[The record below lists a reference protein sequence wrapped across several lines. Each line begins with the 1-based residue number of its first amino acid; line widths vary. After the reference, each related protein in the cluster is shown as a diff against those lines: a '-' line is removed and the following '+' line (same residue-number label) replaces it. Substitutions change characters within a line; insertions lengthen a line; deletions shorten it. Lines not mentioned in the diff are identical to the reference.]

1 MCRPLWPIGVAN
13 RTARRGIEQA
23 FLRSIL
29 LPACELVREFGD
41 GAVSQ
46 DTSPVHLY
54 DTAGAYQVCLTVS
67 NPYGSDTFCQTLFPG
82 VTSADNP
89 MLQNFSVEVY
99 PNPFRERLA
108 VSMNTALKD
117 AVFRLYST
125 TGQLVATKPVMDRYF
140 EMEATALPGGFYI
153 WELAVKNQRIK
164 SGKCVKLD

>member
-1 MCRPLWPIGVAN
+1 MSRHFYDLSYYQPVSWYW
-13 RTARRGIEQA
+13 
-23 FLRSIL
+23 
-29 LPACELVREFGD
+29 EFGD

-67 NPYGSDTFCQTLFPG
+67 NPYGSDTFCQTLFLG
-82 VTSADNP
+82 VSSANNP
-89 MLQNFSVEVY
+89 MLQNLSVEVY

-125 TGQLVATKPVMDRYF
+125 TGQLVATKPVADRYF
-140 EMEATALPGGFYI
+140 EMETAALPGGFYI
-153 WELAVKNQRIK
+153 WELAVKSQRLK
-164 SGKCVKLD
+164 SGKCVKID